1 MDLQRLQTFRT
12 VATLMN
18 FNQASGVLHCS
29 QSTVSAQI
37 KTLENEIGVLLFK
50 RIGKAIQL
58 TEAGA
63 KMLTYADKLLAIK
76 EEALADVTGRNTA
89 SGLLT
94 VRMPQT
100 MATHYLPRILCAYQP
115 RFPGMR
121 LDITSCALH
130 SLEHELRIGT
140 VDLAFLF
147 ADSIGAKNLESEL
160 LLIEPLVI
168 ITHPSH
174 PLAACKSADFKDLE
188 GQVLLLPKSDCGYR
202 MAFEQALA
210 AERVTPATVIE
221 MNSIEAIK
229 QTIMVGIGVT
239 IIPESAIRS
248 EVERGKIAKVC
259 WVDDLETGLLMIRY
273 KDKWCSPALEAF
285 MDSARRMTRRNVQR
299 RPGIKK
305 VERGGWIFYAA
316 GCTGTSVLR

>member
-18 FNQASGVLHCS
+18 FSQAAEVLHYS

-50 RIGKAIQL
+50 RIGKSVRL

-63 KMLTYADKLLAIK
+63 KMLVYADKLLTIE
-76 EEALADVTGRNTA
+76 EEAVAEVTGRNKV

-94 VRMPQT
+94 LRMPQT
-100 MATHYLPRILCAYQP
+100 VATHYLPRILCDYQP

-147 ADSIGAKNLESEL
+147 ADTIGAKNLECEL
-160 LLIEPLVI
+160 LRIEPLAIV
-168 ITHPSH
+168 THPSH
-174 PLAACKSADFKDLE
+174 PLAARKWVDFKDLE
-188 GQVLLLPKSDCGYR
+188 GQILLFPKSDCGYR
-202 MAFEQALA
+202 MIFEQALA
-210 AERVTPATVIE
+210 TERVTPATVIE
-221 MNSIEAIK
+221 MNNIEAIK
-229 QTIMVGIGVT
+229 QTIRAGIGVT
-239 IIPESAIRS
+239 IIPEIAIRID
-248 EVERGKIAKVC
+248 VEKGEMVRVC
-259 WVDDLETGLLMIRY
+259 WADDLETGLLMIHY
-273 KDKWCSPALEAF
+273 KDKWRSPAVEAF
-285 MDSARRMTRRNVQR
+285 METMRRFVSTQQ
-299 RPGIKK
+299 GYL
-305 VERGGWIFYAA
+305 EQ
-316 GCTGTSVLR
+316 

>member
-18 FNQASGVLHCS
+18 FNQAAEILHYS
-29 QSTVSAQI
+29 QSAVSAQI
-37 KTLENEIGVLLFK
+37 KTLEEQIGTLLFQ
-50 RIGKAIQL
+50 RIGKSIRL

-63 KMLTYADKLLAIK
+63 KMLVYADKLLAIK
-76 EEALADVTGRNTA
+76 EEAVAEVTGRNRI

-94 VRMPQT
+94 LRMPQT
-100 MATHYLPRILCAYQP
+100 VATCYLPHVLCEYQP

-147 ADSIGAKNLESEL
+147 AEGIGAKNLECEL
-160 LLIEPLVI
+160 LQSVPLAIV
-168 ITHPSH
+168 THPSH
-174 PLAACKSADFKDLE
+174 PFASCQSAGFQDLD

-202 MAFEQALA
+202 MIFEQTLA
-210 AERVTPATVIE
+210 TQRVQPSTIIE

-229 QTIMVGIGVT
+229 QTIQAGIGLTV
-239 IIPESAIRS
+239 IPEMAIRR
-248 EVERGKIAKVC
+248 EVANGAMARVRWQEEM
-259 WVDDLETGLLMIRY
+259 ETGLLMIHY
-273 KDKWCSPALEAF
+273 KDKWRSPAVDAF
-285 MDSARRMTRRNVQR
+285 METMRRV
-299 RPGIKK
+299 
-305 VERGGWIFYAA
+305 
-316 GCTGTSVLR
+316 VLRQQEDQGNIQNGLPPSALRPVQP

>member
-18 FNQASGVLHCS
+18 FNQAAEVLHYS

-37 KTLENEIGVLLFK
+37 KTLENEIGVLLFR
-50 RIGKAIQL
+50 RIGKSVRL

-63 KMLTYADKLLAIK
+63 KMLVYADKLLAI
-76 EEALADVTGRNTA
+76 EAEAVAEVTGRNKV

-94 VRMPQT
+94 LRMPQT
-100 MATHYLPRILCAYQP
+100 LATHYLPRILCDYQP

-147 ADSIGAKNLESEL
+147 ADTIGAKNLECEL
-160 LLIEPLVI
+160 LRIEPLAIV
-168 ITHPSH
+168 THPSH
-174 PLAACKSADFKDLE
+174 PLAARKSVDFKDLE

-202 MAFEQALA
+202 MIFEQALA
-210 AERVTPATVIE
+210 TERVTPATVIE
-221 MNSIEAIK
+221 MNNIEAIK
-229 QTIMVGIGVT
+229 QTIRAGIGVT
-239 IIPESAIRS
+239 IIPEIAIRID
-248 EVERGKIAKVC
+248 VETGEMARVC
-259 WVDDLETGLLMIRY
+259 WADDLETGLLMIHY
-273 KDKWCSPALEAF
+273 KDKWCSPGVEAF
-285 MDSARRMTRRNVQR
+285 MDTMRRFVMTQEGYRR
-299 RPGIKK
+299 
-305 VERGGWIFYAA
+305 
-316 GCTGTSVLR
+316 L

>member
-18 FNQASGVLHCS
+18 FNQAAEVLHYS

-37 KTLENEIGVLLFK
+37 KTLENEIGILLFK
-50 RIGKAIQL
+50 RVGKSVRL

-63 KMLTYADKLLAIK
+63 KMLVYADKLLAIK
-76 EEALADVTGRNTA
+76 EEAVAEVTGRNTV

-94 VRMPQT
+94 IRMPQT
-100 MATHYLPRILCAYQP
+100 VATHYLPRVLCDYQP

-121 LDITSCALH
+121 LDITSCAMH

-147 ADSIGAKNLESEL
+147 ADTIGAKNLTSEL
-160 LLIEPLVI
+160 LCIEPLAIV
-168 ITHPSH
+168 THPSH
-174 PLAACKSADFKDLE
+174 PLAARKSADFKDLE

-202 MAFEQALA
+202 MVFEQALA
-210 AERVTPATVIE
+210 TERVTPATIIE

-229 QTIMVGIGVT
+229 QTIKAGIGIT
-239 IIPESAIRS
+239 FIPEIAIRVD
-248 EVERGKIAKVC
+248 VENGEMAKVC
-259 WVDDLETGLLMIRY
+259 WADDLETGVLMICY
-273 KDKWCSPALEAF
+273 KDKWRSPAVEAF
-285 MDSARRMTRRNVQR
+285 MAAMRRQLADSAEKPQAIEQAGRRTPSPAR
-299 RPGIKK
+299 
-305 VERGGWIFYAA
+305 AA
-316 GCTGTSVLR
+316 G

>member
-18 FNQASGVLHCS
+18 FNQASEVLHCS

-37 KTLENEIGVLLFK
+37 KTLENEIGILLFK
-50 RIGKAIQL
+50 RIGKAVQL

-160 LLIEPLVI
+160 LRIEPLAIV
-168 ITHPSH
+168 THPGH
-174 PLAACKSADFKDLE
+174 PLAARTSVDFKDLE

-202 MAFEQALA
+202 MVFEQALA
-210 AERVTPATVIE
+210 AERVTPTTIIE

-229 QTIMVGIGVT
+229 QTIMAGIGVT
-239 IIPESAIRS
+239 IIPECAICS
-248 EVERGKIAKVC
+248 EVEEGKMARVC
-259 WVDDLETGLLMIRY
+259 WVDALETGLLMIRY
-273 KDKWCSPALEAF
+273 KDKWRPPALEAF
-285 MDSARRMTRRNVQR
+285 MDTTRRLTRRNV
-299 RPGIKK
+299 
-305 VERGGWIFYAA
+305 
-316 GCTGTSVLR
+316 